1 MIIEVRL
8 DQIQTHPLLQVRSDN
23 VLSVTER
30 DQKESDLQKQHERL
44 LTVIQAGSYIDP
56 IQVIRTA
63 PENTEEFLV
72 FDGHHRLLAYQE
84 VKQPS
89 DTIKVE
95 LLGHSLQDALKLGYT
110 VNATHGAALRDKERT
125 HACFRSLLFCR
136 DEIPTKDLQVHGI
149 GERLAQKLKQAAK
162 ILKSEADVY
171 QTDTADQILK
181 KIQTW
186 TRVEIKKH
194 GKGFGS
200 RRPVFTTDEHMIPS
214 YRYVLDRK
222 PINVEEPE
230 GVRLARMIEQMKVYV
245 QNDPDLFRKAV
256 KQLSREYDL
265 QIRVK
270 NQKVQRD
277 EDGEKEEQHEHTRY
291 EVLLS
296 DELDI

>member
-84 VKQPS
+84 LKQPS
-89 DTIKVE
+89 DTIRVE

-125 HACFRSLLFCR
+125 HACFRSLLFCH

-162 ILKSEADVY
+162 MLKSEADVY
-171 QTDTADQILK
+171 PNDNADQILK
-181 KIQTW
+181 KIQAW
-186 TRVEIKKH
+186 TRAEIRRQKESITN
-194 GKGFGS
+194 GKPTFL
-200 RRPVFTTDEHMIPS
+200 RDEHLIPS

-222 PINVEEPE
+222 PANVEEPE
-230 GVRLARMIEQMKVYV
+230 GVRLARMIDQMKVYV
-245 QNDPDLFRKAV
+245 QNDPELFRKAV
-256 KQLSREYDL
+256 KVLSREYSL

-270 NQKVQRD
+270 NLKAEEAKGQ
-277 EDGEKEEQHEHTRY
+277 EDDNQNKRPRF
-291 EVLLS
+291 EVS
-296 DELDI
+296 VAVDLDL

>member
-44 LTVIQAGSYIDP
+44 LTVIQAGPYIDP
-56 IQVIRTA
+56 IQVIRST
-63 PENTEEFLV
+63 PENSEEFLV
-72 FDGHHRLLAYQE
+72 FDGHHRLLAYKDL
-84 VKQPS
+84 KQPH
-89 DTIKVE
+89 DIVKVE
-95 LLGHSLQDALKLGYT
+95 LLDHSLQDAPKLGYT

-125 HACFRSLLFCR
+125 HACFRSLLFCHE
-136 DEIPTKDLQVHGI
+136 EIPTKDLQVHGI

-171 QTDTADQILK
+171 QKDNADQILK
-181 KIQTW
+181 KIQAW
-186 TRVEIKKH
+186 TRGEIKKH

-200 RRPVFTTDEHMIPS
+200 GRPAFITDEHMIPS

-277 EDGEKEEQHEHTRY
+277 EDDEREDQREHTRR

>member
-84 VKQPS
+84 LKQPS

-125 HACFRSLLFCR
+125 HACFRSLLFCH
-136 DEIPTKDLQVHGI
+136 DEIQTKDLQVHGI

-162 ILKSEADVY
+162 VLKSEADIY
-171 QTDTADQILK
+171 QNDNADQILK
-181 KIQTW
+181 KLQAW
-186 TRVEIKKH
+186 TRVEIKRQKEGITN
-194 GKGFGS
+194 GKPTFL
-200 RRPVFTTDEHMIPS
+200 RDEHLIPS

-222 PINVEEPE
+222 PANVEEPE
-230 GVRLARMIEQMKVYV
+230 GVRLARMIEQMKVYA
-245 QNDPDLFRKAV
+245 QNDPDLFRKAI
-256 KQLSREYDL
+256 KRLSREYDL

-270 NQKVQRD
+270 NLK
-277 EDGEKEEQHEHTRY
+277 GEETHNQNTDDQTKLSRY
-291 EVLLS
+291 EVS
-296 DELDI
+296 VSNELDL